1 MKGQV
6 IEGLRFETARVVA
19 TVQEPRNTA
28 RARFWAK
35 EKWRLVVSAPLFD
48 SVADYS
54 AFSFFAV
61 TVTTKVDS
69 SF

>member
-1 MKGQV
+1 MKGLA
-6 IEGLRFETARVVA
+6 IEGLGCETVRFVA
-19 TVQEPRNTA
+19 TVQEPRNTP
-28 RARFWAK
+28 RALFWAK